1 MQQARPHSL
10 LLAAPLLL
18 GLAGAFT
25 APLPAQQT
33 KTITILIYDGK
44 TGRPLIPD
52 NYVIRIDH
60 LDAVHNEWLTLK
72 DDGTGIVTVPSGA
85 TFLGVQGAYHKSLD
99 LYINCDAAMEKDT
112 STLHWYSVPDIPP
125 PVSPPPTSA
134 TKANTLTPPTSRPSP
149 DNSSSSSAPL
159 DPSKHL
165 PTRAPTL

>member
-1 MQQARPHSL
+1 MQQMRPHAL

-18 GLAGAFT
+18 GLAAAFP
-25 APLPAQQT
+25 APIPAQQT

-72 DDGTGIVTVPSGA
+72 DDGTGIVAVPSGA

-112 STLHWYSVPDIPP
+112 STLHWYSIPDILSTG
-125 PVSPPPTSA
+125 VAASNECYKGKYADA
-134 TKANTLTPPTSRPSP
+134 THVTPKPGQFVFFVRPIG
-149 DNSSSSSAPL
+149 PL
-159 DPSKHL
+159 EALAD
-165 PTRAPTL
+165 